1 MKMIWI
7 ISITAISFYSLVCIL
22 VYFFQTR
29 LLFFPRQNSS
39 IYENKK
45 ISIKNG
51 DITLKAFLI
60 NKGRDK
66 LLIYFGGN
74 SEDVSENIPDFN
86 AFDDC
91 TLLLT
96 NYRGYGG
103 SEGHPGEKEIFNDA
117 LFIYD
122 WIMSNNDKYTNII
135 IIGRS
140 LGSGVA
146 SYLASK
152 RKVDKLILVTPYDS
166 IENVAK
172 EMHPYLPV
180 SLILKHKFNSKEYI
194 KTYQND
200 VLVLLAEHDRVVSYY
215 RSEKLMEYINK
226 ENLKKAT
233 IRGTSHNNINSDQN
247 YWREIRNF
255 IHQ

>member
-1 MKMIWI
+1 MIWI
-7 ISITAISFYSLVCIL
+7 IIIAAVSFYSLACIL

-29 LLFFPRQNSS
+29 LLFFPRQNSP

-51 DITLKAFLI
+51 DITLKAFLL

-74 SEDVSENIPDFN
+74 AEDISDNIPDFN
-86 AFDDC
+86 TFDDH
-91 TLLLT
+91 TILLP

-103 SEGHPGEKEIFNDA
+103 SDGKPGEKEILDDA

-122 WIMSNNDKYTNII
+122 WIMLNNDKYTNII
-135 IIGRS
+135 VMGRS

-152 RKVDKLILVTPYDS
+152 RYVDKLILVTPYDS

-172 EMHPYLPV
+172 EMYPYLPV
-180 SLILKHKFNSKEYI
+180 FLILKHKFNSKEFI
-194 KTYQND
+194 KAYQND

-215 RSEKLMEYINK
+215 RSEKLMEYINRGK
-226 ENLKKAT
+226 LKKVT
-233 IRGTSHNNINSDQN
+233 IKGTSHNNINSCQD
-247 YWREIRNF
+247 YWREILSF